1 MPLQILQRYA
11 LQADEHSR
19 EVDLPTELIKEI
31 NGVKYLKLAAYS
43 QPIIKA
49 IFGKAP
55 KNSSLASSSVI
66 ERLIAERNSKVGLD
80 GTTEAVA
87 QLFDRQ
93 PKKKPRRKKQPTMAF
108 VVLDDGIQILAPM
121 HMREALYVRL
131 EADDI
136 TKVFNAIREAEPVDK
151 CLDATKRPYIKTGKF
166 KLSPR
171 SSNASDQSENDADGT
186 EAGADEAD
194 GGAEEACDHSGS
206 TS

>member
-1 MPLQILQRYA
+1 MQLQILQRYA
-11 LQADEHSR
+11 LQTDEHSR
-19 EVDLPTELIKEI
+19 EVDLPKELIKEI

-66 ERLIAERNSKVGLD
+66 ERLIAERDSKVGLG
-80 GTTEAVA
+80 GTTAAVA
-87 QLFDRQ
+87 QLFNGVQ
-93 PKKKPRRKKQPTMAF
+93 KKKPRLKKQPAMAF
-108 VVLDDGIQILAPM
+108 VVLDDGIQILAPT
-121 HMREALYVRL
+121 HMLEALYVRL
-131 EADDI
+131 EADDL

-151 CLDATKRPYIKTGKF
+151 CLDATKRPYTKTGKF

-171 SSNASDQSENDADGT
+171 SNASDQSDNDADGT
-186 EAGADEAD
+186 EAGADEA
-194 GGAEEACDHSGS
+194 GGVAEEACDHSGS

>member
-1 MPLQILQRYA
+1 
-11 LQADEHSR
+11 
-19 EVDLPTELIKEI
+19 
-31 NGVKYLKLAAYS
+31 
-43 QPIIKA
+43 
-49 IFGKAP
+49 
-55 KNSSLASSSVI
+55 
-66 ERLIAERNSKVGLD
+66 
-80 GTTEAVA
+80 
-87 QLFDRQ
+87 
-93 PKKKPRRKKQPTMAF
+93 MAF
-108 VVLDDGIQILAPM
+108 AVLDDGIQILAPM

-131 EADDI
+131 EADDL

-186 EAGADEAD
+186 EAVADEAD